1 MRVLTSSGY
10 QTGSRPS
17 TLIELLRR
25 RAGDMPDQLAYRLT
39 ADAEADE
46 ISITYGEVCRRAQA
60 IAAHLQTL
68 DSTDERALLLYPPGL
83 DYVAAFFGCLFAGV
97 IAVPAY
103 PPRLNRNVDRLAAIG
118 ADAGATLALTNGKS
132 APSGKLLNGHTPA
145 LARMRWVTTDTLP
158 LDLANEWRE
167 HRADGDALAYL
178 QYTSGST
185 AAPKGVMISHANVLH
200 NSAYIHQGFEHTP
213 HSVSLTWLPHF
224 HDMGLLDGIIQPLF
238 GGFTGLLM
246 SPAAFLQRPLRWLR
260 AISRH
265 RVTHSGGPNF
275 AYDLCARKINADER
289 ATLDLSCWQVAYNGA
304 EPVRRETLERFAE
317 LFAPCGFRTQAF
329 YPAYGLAEA
338 TLKVAGGRA
347 AAAPVFADVQADAL
361 ARNRIVEAKG
371 GEADVRRL
379 VGSGGASLD
388 TEIAIVHPGT
398 RRRCAPDEVGEI
410 WVRSASVAAGYWM
423 RDEETEQ
430 TFRAHTA
437 TGEGAFLR
445 TGDLGFVKDGELFVT
460 GRLKDLIIIRGR
472 NLYPQDIEAAVEA
485 CHPALRRGSGAAFS
499 VEMHGAER
507 LVIVHELEPRQKPD
521 SGEVFERVRE
531 VVAEEF
537 ESRPYAILLLKAGSI
552 PKTSSGKIQ
561 RRACR
566 EKFTAHAFDVVAEW
580 HASMGAESAETFQAA
595 PSIELSDVA
604 AVEEWLRSL
613 VESLLGI
620 SPASIDVNHSLARYG
635 IDSLAT
641 LELAHAIETG
651 LNVVVPMATLLSS
664 ESIAQLATIVLAHK
678 NDARAAAHVAPGVM
692 THTQE
697 RGAAGHPL
705 SHGQQALW
713 FLYEVAPESRAYNI
727 AAAMRLSGELD
738 ADALGRCFQ
747 TLVNRHASL
756 RTTFSNAPGQ
766 PVQRVHERAEAA
778 FRFEDAERWR
788 ETELHARLSAEAHG
802 LFNLETGPLLRV
814 HLFRRGR
821 GEHVLLLVAHHIIAD
836 LRSLAVLLQELSEL
850 YRAEMDGAPGAL
862 APPSIQYTDYV
873 RWQQELLAGAEG
885 ARLAAYWKRELAGAP
900 SALDVPADRARP
912 RVQTFNGASHA
923 SGLGVELTARLKQLS
938 RAHEAT
944 LYMTLVA
951 TFQLLLHRYTDQDDF
966 LIGSPTAG
974 RASAHFSKVVGYFV
988 NPVVIRARP
997 VGNSTFKELLRQV
1010 RSAVLG
1016 AFEHQD
1022 YPFDLL
1028 VKELQPER
1036 DPSRSPLFQVMFDL
1050 QQAYLPRIAT
1060 TPTAAPAHEEFGAR
1074 RRIGALNLE
1083 PLALE
1088 QRIAQFDLSLTVAE
1102 AGGELSASFEYN
1114 TDLYDAST
1122 IRRMFGHF
1130 DTLLQSIARN
1140 PAGRLRDLAFLTA
1153 AERRQLLAEFNDNA
1167 AARPGN
1173 RCVHHL
1179 FEEQAAQ
1186 TPGAV
1191 AVVFNGE
1198 RLTYGELNARAN
1210 GLARHLRSL
1219 GVAPETRV
1227 AVLLE
1232 RSLHLIVSVLGVL
1245 KAGGAYVPLDPN
1257 YPVERI
1263 SFMVRD
1269 AQASI
1274 LLTRRS
1280 LLGDFDAAG
1289 ARVVC
1294 FDELPHV
1301 SMRAFAENPAHE
1313 MDDANLAYVIFTSG
1327 STGRPKGTMISHAA
1341 LVNAYLAWEEAYRL
1355 RADTTSHLQMAS
1367 FSFDVFAGDL
1377 LRALCSGS
1385 RLVLCPSELL
1395 LAPEELY
1402 ELMQREKIDGA
1413 EFVPAVFRG
1422 LLHYVEETGKR
1433 LDFFKLLAVGSDS
1446 WYAHEHETAA
1456 RHCGVHTRLINSY
1469 GLTEATIDS
1478 AFYESRPGA
1487 LPPDSSMPIGR
1498 AFANT
1503 QIYLLDSH
1511 LQLVPV
1517 GVPGELHVGGAGL
1530 SRGYLN
1536 RPALTAERFIPHPY
1550 SDAPGARLYRSGD
1563 LARYLPG
1570 GVIELLGRIDAQ
1582 VKIRGFRV
1590 EVGEIE
1596 TALAGHPRV
1605 SDVAV
1610 VAREDGAGGKRLVAY
1625 CAGAD
1630 VALSAAEL
1638 RGYLKER
1645 VPEFMLPSAFVMLE
1659 SIPRTPNGKIDR
1671 RALPVPEASSSETDE
1686 DFVAPRT
1693 VVEKLLC
1700 DIWAGVLRRERIGVN
1715 DNFFELGGDS
1725 ILSLQVIARTKRAG
1739 LGLTPRRLFEYPT
1752 IAALA
1757 SVAQTARIDD
1767 AEQDAVIGDVSL
1779 VPIQEWFFAQR
1790 FPHPDHWNM
1799 SLLLEARERL
1809 DAALLEQALAHLVRH
1824 HDALRSR
1831 FVRRPDGWRQFI
1843 APPDESRSF
1852 VRVEDLSALAAD
1864 ERRAAITERA
1874 NETQAH
1880 LELATGKLLAA
1891 VLFEAGEGKAQRLLI
1906 AIHHLS
1912 VDGVSWRILLED
1924 LIAVYRQ
1931 LKRGEIVSLP
1941 PKTTSIRRWAE
1952 LLRQHGRSGL
1962 GREELNYW
1970 TALSGERISPLP
1982 VDTPGGR
1989 NTEACARN
1997 VSVALDP
2004 AATRALLQDVP
2015 EVYRTQINDVLLAA
2029 LALAFAPWTDG
2040 RKLLVELEGHGREE
2054 LFDGVDLSRTIGW
2067 FTSAFP
2073 VLLDVGEADTPS
2085 AVLKS
2090 IKEQLRRV
2098 PRGGVGYGLLRYA
2111 NDDAGTASQLRALPA
2126 PEVSF
2131 NYLGQL
2137 DGMLDDSSL
2146 FAFAAEPV
2154 GATRDAAAGRGVL
2167 FEINARVA
2175 QGRLQLDWTYSE
2187 ELHAASTVEKLAAD
2201 YILSLRAIITDCLSA
2216 RAGSNYTPSDFP
2228 LARLDRQKLDELLAA
2243 HPEATDIFPLSP
2255 MQQGMLFHALYT
2267 PSEDIYTTQMSCT
2280 LGGGLNVPAWT
2291 RAWQHVVERHAILRA
2306 SFVWENLDRPLHVV
2320 HKNIS
2325 VAINQLDWRDLAARE
2340 QEIRWEEFIAAERG
2354 RGFDLSVAPLMRL
2367 ALARLSDTSWKF
2379 VWTHHHMLID
2389 GWSLSLL
2396 LREIFGAYRAFAVDD
2411 EYHAPPARAFRD
2423 YIAWLAARN
2432 KAEAEA
2438 FWRESLRG
2446 FNEPTSLVVERPAT
2460 TRATVEQG
2468 VGEQRRQLPAEATAR
2483 LHAFARRHGL
2493 TLNTLVQ
2500 GAWAALLSRYNGRD
2514 EVLFGATASGR
2525 PPTLDGAE
2533 EMVGLFI
2540 NTLPVRVAV
2549 PPRMPLAAWLKQLQ
2563 SEQVRL
2569 RDYEWS
2575 SLVEV
2580 QGWSEVKRGAALFE
2594 SLLIFENY
2602 PVDANFF
2609 GEDTSLRMQ
2618 DVRSFDRTNYPL
2630 TMVALPGDELTLL
2643 AHYDAHRFDDA
2654 AIERML
2660 GHWQSLLLGMT
2671 TRAKRPVS
2679 ELPLMPDTEAR
2690 RMLAQWNDTRQ
2701 PFPGDVCVHQL
2712 FERQAA
2718 QTPAQA
2724 ALAFGGERVTYQEL
2738 NEKSNQLAHY
2748 LRRHGVRPESRVG
2761 IMLNRSTAMVVAVL
2775 GALKA
2780 GGAYVPLDPSYPQER
2795 LRFMLEDSSVE
2806 TLLTEQSYA
2815 GMFGEHRLKVVRL
2828 DTDGAEIALESV
2840 RNPSCEARPENL
2852 AYVIYTSGST
2862 GRPKGVLVAHRSVC
2876 NLAAAQIKLFAID
2889 AKSRVLQFASFSFDA
2904 SISEIFTAL
2913 IAGATLCLARKEAL
2927 LPGREFVELLR
2938 EHAITTLT
2946 LPPTFLLAA
2955 APDDLRALR
2964 TVVAAGE
2971 ACPREAVERWATPSR
2986 RFLNAYGPTEITVC
3000 ASAAECSTAEAKPH
3014 IGRAIANTEIYI
3026 LDERMQPVPV
3036 GVYGEIYVGGAGLA
3050 RGYLNRAGATAAA
3063 FVPHPFS
3070 REAGTRLYRTG
3081 DAARYLAD
3089 GNIDFAG
3096 RVDQQVKIRGFRIE
3110 PGEIEAALRQHA
3122 GVREAAVV
3130 ERESN
3135 AGERR
3140 LVAYA
3145 AAAGDSNLSG
3155 ADLRRWLKDKL
3166 PDYMM
3171 PSAFVLVE
3179 QLPHTPS
3186 GKIDR
3191 ARLPAPE
3198 TSTTESAENFIAPRT
3213 PVEEALAGVWSEVLG
3228 VERVGAEDNFFDL
3241 GGHSLLATRVLSHVR
3256 RLFRRELPL
3265 QVVFEATTVAKLA
3278 RAVVESETQPGQ
3290 TEKIARVLL
3299 KLKSISPDEMQT
3311 ALAERRKERNNA

>member
-10 QTGSRPS
+10 QAGSRPS

-25 RAGDMPDQLAYRLT
+25 RGGETPDRPAYRLL
-39 ADAEADE
+39 ADVEADE
-46 ISITYGEVCRRAQA
+46 ISLTYGEVCRRAQA

-68 DSTDERALLLYPPGL
+68 QATGERALLLYPPGL
-83 DYVAAFFGCLFAGV
+83 DYLTAFFGCLFAGV

-103 PPRLNRNVDRLAAIG
+103 PPRLNRNLDRLAAIG
-118 ADAGATLALTNGKS
+118 LDAGATLALTTSLS
-132 APSGKLLNGHTPA
+132 ASSGKNLSGQAPA
-145 LARMRWVTTDTLP
+145 LEKLRWVTTDTLP
-158 LDLANEWRE
+158 LELAGEWRE
-167 HRADGDALAYL
+167 HPADGDSLAYL

-213 HSVSLTWLPHF
+213 ESVSLTWLPHF

-275 AYDLCARKINADER
+275 AYDLCARKISEDER
-289 ATLDLSCWQVAYNGA
+289 AALDLNCWRVAYNGA
-304 EPVRRETLERFAE
+304 EPVRRETLERFARH
-317 LFAPCGFRTQAF
+317 FAPCGFRPQAF

-347 AAAPVFADVQADAL
+347 SAAPVFADVEGDAL
-361 ARNRIVEAKG
+361 ARNRVVEATG
-371 GEADVRRL
+371 CETDVRRL
-379 VGSGGASLD
+379 VGSGGASFE
-388 TEIAIVHPGT
+388 TEIAIVDPET

-410 WVRSASVAAGYWM
+410 WVRSASVAAGYW
-423 RDEETEQ
+423 RRAEETEQ
-430 TFRAHTA
+430 TFRAHLA

-445 TGDLGFVKDGELFVT
+445 TGDLGFVKGGELFVT

-472 NLYPQDIEAAVEA
+472 NLYPQDIEAAVES

-499 VEMHGAER
+499 VEMNGAER

-521 SGEVFERVRE
+521 PGELFERVRE

-537 ESRPYAILLLKAGSI
+537 ESRLYAILLLKAGNI

-566 EKFTAHAFDVVAEW
+566 DQFTAHAFDVVAEW
-580 HASMGAESAETFQAA
+580 RESPAAASAETLQAA
-595 PSIELSDVA
+595 PSSEPANVE

-613 VESLLGI
+613 VASLLGLA
-620 SPASIDVNHSLARYG
+620 PASIDVNHSLARYG

-651 LNVVVPMATLLSS
+651 LNVVVPVSALLSG
-664 ESIAQLATIVLAHK
+664 ESIAQLATLVFARK
-678 NDARAAAHVAPGVM
+678 NDAPAAPLAPGVVS
-692 THTQE
+692 HAQA
-697 RGAAGHPL
+697 RGVAEHPL

-713 FLYEVAPESRAYNI
+713 FLYEVAPESRAYNV

-738 ADALGRCFQ
+738 VKALGRSFQ
-747 TLVNRHASL
+747 SLVNRHASL

-778 FRFEDAERWR
+778 FRFEDAGRWD
-788 ETELHARLSAEAHG
+788 ETELHERLSAEAHN

-814 HLFRRGR
+814 HLFGLRPN
-821 GEHVLLLVAHHIIAD
+821 EYVLLLVAHHIIAD
-836 LRSLAVLLQELSEL
+836 LWSLAVLLQELSEF
-850 YRAEMDGAPGAL
+850 YRAEIDGVSGARV
-862 APPSIQYTDYV
+862 PPVFQYTDYV
-873 RWQQELLAGAEG
+873 RWQQELLAGGEG

-900 SALDVPADRARP
+900 PSLDVPADRVRP

-923 SGLGVELTARLKQLS
+923 LNLSGELNGRLKQLS
-938 RAHEAT
+938 RAHETT
-944 LYMTLVA
+944 LYVTLLA
-951 TFQLLLHRYTDQDDF
+951 AFQLLLRRYTDRDDF
-966 LIGSPTAG
+966 LLGSPTAG

-988 NPVVIRARP
+988 NPVVIRARAG
-997 VGNSTFKELLRQV
+997 GNPTFAEFLRQV
-1010 RSAVLG
+1010 RSTALG
-1016 AFEHQD
+1016 AFKHQD

-1050 QQAYLPRIAT
+1050 RQMHLPRGETAT
-1060 TPTAAPAHEEFGAR
+1060 ATAHEATGAR
-1074 RRIGALNLE
+1074 GRTGALNLE
-1083 PLALE
+1083 PFALE
-1088 QRIAQFDLSLTVAE
+1088 QRIAQFDLSLTMTE
-1102 AGGELSASFEYN
+1102 SEGELSAAFEYN

-1122 IRRMFGHF
+1122 IRRMLGHF
-1130 DTLLQSIARN
+1130 DALLQSIVAN
-1140 PAGRLRDLAFLTA
+1140 PSERLRDLAFLTA
-1153 AERRQLLAEFNDNA
+1153 AERRHLLVEFNDNA

-1173 RCVHHL
+1173 RCVQHL
-1179 FEEQAAQ
+1179 FQEQAAR
-1186 TPGAV
+1186 TPEAV
-1191 AVVFNGE
+1191 AVIFDGE

-1210 GLARHLRSL
+1210 RLAHHLRSL
-1219 GVAPETRV
+1219 GVGPEMRV
-1227 AVLLE
+1227 AILLE
-1232 RSLHLIVSVLGVL
+1232 RSLHLLVSVLGVL

-1257 YPVERI
+1257 YPGERI

-1269 AQASI
+1269 AQAPI
-1274 LLTRRS
+1274 LLTRRR
-1280 LLGDFDAAG
+1280 LLRDFDVSG
-1289 ARVVC
+1289 TRVVC
-1294 FDELPHV
+1294 FDELHDELL
-1301 SMRAFAENPAHE
+1301 RASAENPAHE
-1313 MDDANLAYVIFTSG
+1313 MDDENLAYVIFTSG
-1327 STGRPKGTMISHAA
+1327 STGRPKGTMISHAG

-1355 RADTTSHLQMAS
+1355 RADITGHLQMAS

-1377 LRALCSGS
+1377 LRALCSGA
-1385 RLVLCPSELL
+1385 RLVLCPTELL
-1395 LAPEELY
+1395 LAPDELY
-1402 ELMQREKIDGA
+1402 ELMRRERVDSA

-1422 LLHYVEETGKR
+1422 LLQYVEETGKR

-1446 WYAHEHETAA
+1446 WYAREHEMAA
-1456 RHCGVHTRLINSY
+1456 RYCGRHTRLINSY

-1478 AFYESRPGA
+1478 TFYEARPGA
-1487 LPPDSSMPIGR
+1487 LHPDASMPIGR

-1511 LQLVPV
+1511 LQLLPV
-1517 GVPGELHVGGAGL
+1517 GVPGELHIGGAGL

-1550 SDAPGARLYRSGD
+1550 SGQPGARLYRSGD
-1563 LARYLPG
+1563 LARYLPDG
-1570 GVIELLGRIDAQ
+1570 TIELLGRIDAQ

-1590 EVGEIE
+1590 EVGEVE

-1610 VAREDGAGGKRLVAY
+1610 VAREDAAGERRLVAY
-1625 CAGAD
+1625 CVGAD
-1630 VALSAAEL
+1630 EALTSAVL

-1645 VPEFMLPSAFVMLE
+1645 VPEFMLPTAFVMLKAIAR
-1659 SIPRTPNGKIDR
+1659 SPNGKIDR
-1671 RALPVPEASSSETDE
+1671 RALPVPEAFGRETDE
-1686 DFVAPRT
+1686 GFVAPRT

-1700 DIWAGVLRRERIGVN
+1700 DIWAGLLRRERIGVN

-1725 ILSLQVIARTKRAG
+1725 ILSLQVIARTKQAG
-1739 LGLTPRRLFEYPT
+1739 LGLTPRLLFQYPT
-1752 IAALA
+1752 VAALA
-1757 SVAQTARIDD
+1757 SVAQTTRASD
-1767 AEQDAVIGDVSL
+1767 AEQETLTGEVSL
-1779 VPIQEWFFAQR
+1779 VPIQRWFFEQE

-1799 SLLLEARERL
+1799 SLLLDARVRL
-1809 DAALLEQALAHLVRH
+1809 DAALLEQAFAHLVRH

-1831 FVRRPDGWRQFI
+1831 FVRGADGWRQFI
-1843 APPDESRSF
+1843 EAPDETRRF
-1852 VRVEDLSALAAD
+1852 VRVEDLSALAPA
-1864 ERRAAITERA
+1864 ERRAALTERA
-1874 NETQAH
+1874 AEAQAR
-1880 LELATGKLLAA
+1880 LDLSTGKLLEA
-1891 VLFEAGEGKAQRLLI
+1891 VLFDAGAGTTERLLI
-1906 AIHHLS
+1906 VIHHLS
-1912 VDGVSWRILLED
+1912 IDGVSWRILLED
-1924 LIAVYRQ
+1924 LISVYRR
-1931 LKRGEIVSLP
+1931 LERGEAVTLP
-1941 PKTTSIRRWAE
+1941 PKTTSVGRWAE
-1952 LLRQHGRSGL
+1952 LLGQRSRSGAM
-1962 GREELNYW
+1962 REELSYW
-1970 TALSGERISPLP
+1970 TALSGESIAPLP
-1982 VDTPGGR
+1982 LDTPGGR

-1997 VSVALDP
+1997 VSVVLD
-2004 AATRALLQDVP
+2004 AEATRALLQDVP

-2029 LALAFAPWTDG
+2029 LALAFAPWTE
-2040 RKLLVELEGHGREE
+2040 RPQLLVELEGHGRED
-2054 LFDGVDLSRTIGW
+2054 LFDGVDLSRTVGW
-2067 FTSAFP
+2067 FTGAFP
-2073 VLLDVGEADTPS
+2073 VLLDVSDAETPS
-2085 AVLKS
+2085 AALKS

-2098 PRGGVGYGLLRYA
+2098 PHGGTGYGLLRYA
-2111 NDDAGTASQLRALPA
+2111 NDDAGAAAQLRALPA

-2137 DGMLDDSSL
+2137 DGMLDDSSPFV
-2146 FAFAAEPV
+2146 FADEPS
-2154 GATRDAAAGRGVL
+2154 GATRDAEAGRGVL
-2167 FEINARVA
+2167 LEINARVA
-2175 QGRLQLDWTYSE
+2175 GGCLQVDWTYSE
-2187 ELHAASTVEKLAAD
+2187 ELHAGTTVEKLAAD
-2201 YILSLRAIITDCLSA
+2201 FISSLRAIMLDCLST
-2216 RAGSNYTPSDFP
+2216 RSGGYTPSDFP
-2228 LARLDRQKLDELLAA
+2228 LAQLDRGKLDELLAA
-2243 HPEATDIFPLSP
+2243 HPDATNIFPLSP
-2255 MQQGMLFHALYT
+2255 MQQGMLFHTLYT
-2267 PSEDIYTTQMSCT
+2267 PGRDIYTTQMSCT
-2280 LGGGLNVPAWT
+2280 LEGDVDFPAWT
-2291 RAWQHVVERHAILRA
+2291 RAWQQAVDRHEILRA
-2306 SFVWENLDRPLHVV
+2306 SFVWENLDVPLHVV
-2320 HKNIS
+2320 HKNIN
-2325 VAINQLDWRDLAARE
+2325 VTINRLDWRDLPARE
-2340 QEIRWEEFIAAERG
+2340 QETRWEEFIAAESG

-2367 ALARLSDTSWKF
+2367 ALVRLSGATWKF
-2379 VWTHHHMLID
+2379 AWTHHHMLLD

-2396 LREIFGAYRAFAVDD
+2396 LREIFDAYHACAEGDEYRAPQSRP
-2411 EYHAPPARAFRD
+2411 YHD
-2423 YIAWLAARN
+2423 YIAWRAARN
-2432 KAEAEA
+2432 QAAAEAY
-2438 FWRESLRG
+2438 WRATLKG
-2446 FNEPTSLVVERPAT
+2446 FTEPTSLIVERPASS
-2460 TRATVEQG
+2460 RAAVEPG
-2468 VGEQRRQLPAEATAR
+2468 AREQRRLLPAETTAR

-2514 EVLFGATASGR
+2514 EVLFGATAAGR
-2525 PPTLDGAE
+2525 PPSLDGAE

-2549 PPRMPLAAWLKQLQ
+2549 PPRMQLAAWLKQLQ
-2563 SEQVRL
+2563 AEQATL

-2580 QGWSEVKRGAALFE
+2580 QSWSEVKRGAPLFE

-2602 PVDANFF
+2602 PVDATVF
-2609 GEDTSLRMQ
+2609 GEGARLRMR
-2618 DVRSFDRTNYPL
+2618 DVRSVDQTNYPL
-2630 TMVALPGDELTLL
+2630 TVVALPGDELTLL
-2643 AHYDAHRFDDA
+2643 AQYDARRFEDA
-2654 AIERML
+2654 AIERIL
-2660 GHWQSLLLGMT
+2660 EHWQSLLLGMT
-2671 TRAKRPVS
+2671 TRAERPVS
-2679 ELPLMPDTEAR
+2679 ELPLMPEAEAR

-2701 PFPGDVCVHQL
+2701 PFPGDVCLHQL
-2712 FERQAA
+2712 FARQAA
-2718 QTPAQA
+2718 QTPARD
-2724 ALAFGGERVTYQEL
+2724 ALVFGGERVTYREL
-2738 NEKSNQLAHY
+2738 NEKSNRLAHY
-2748 LRRHGVRPESRVG
+2748 LRRLGVRPEARVG
-2761 IMLNRSTAMVVAVL
+2761 IMLNRSTEMVVAIL
-2775 GALKA
+2775 GVLKA

-2806 TLLTEQSYA
+2806 TLLTEQRLA
-2815 GMFGEHRLKVVRL
+2815 DTLGAHRIKVVRL
-2828 DTDGAEIALESV
+2828 DTERGGIALESV
-2840 RNPSCEARPENL
+2840 HDPSCETRPENP

-2862 GRPKGVLVAHRSVC
+2862 GRPKGVLIAHRSVC

-2889 AKSRVLQFASFSFDA
+2889 AASRVLQFASFSFDA
-2904 SISEIFTAL
+2904 SVSEIFTSL
-2913 IAGATLCLARKEAL
+2913 IAGATLCLAKKEAL
-2927 LPGREFVELLR
+2927 LPGGEFVELLR
-2938 EHAITTLT
+2938 EQAITTLT
-2946 LPPTFLLAA
+2946 LPPSFLLAV
-2955 APDDLRALR
+2955 APDDLPALK

-2971 ACPREAVERWATPSR
+2971 ACPREAVERWASPSR

-3000 ASAAECSTAEAKPH
+3000 ASAAECSTAETKPH

-3036 GVYGEIYVGGAGLA
+3036 GVYGELYVGGAGVA
-3050 RGYLNRAGATAAA
+3050 RGYLNRAGVTAAA

-3070 REAGTRLYRTG
+3070 REAGARLYRTG
-3081 DAARYLAD
+3081 DAARYLPD

-3110 PGEIEAALRQHA
+3110 PGEIESVLRQQA
-3122 GVREAAVV
+3122 DVREAAVV
-3130 ERESN
+3130 ERESG
-3135 AGERR
+3135 AGEKR

-3145 AAAGDSNLSG
+3145 VAAEHSVLSG

-3198 TSTTESAENFIAPRT
+3198 ASMPQATENFIAPRT
-3213 PVEEALAGVWSEVLG
+3213 PVEEVLAGVWREVLG

-3278 RAVVESETQPGQ
+3278 GALVESETSPGQ

-3299 KLKSISPDEMQT
+3299 KLKSISSDEMQS
-3311 ALAERRKERNNA
+3311 ALAQRRKERNNA